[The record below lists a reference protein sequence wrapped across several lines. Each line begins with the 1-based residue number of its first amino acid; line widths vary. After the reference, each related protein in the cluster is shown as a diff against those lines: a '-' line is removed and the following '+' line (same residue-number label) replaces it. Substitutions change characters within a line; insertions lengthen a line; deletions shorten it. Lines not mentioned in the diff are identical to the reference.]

1 MSAGSN
7 SDTDN
12 IKNNKV
18 MRLTKNRY
26 GRDFVV
32 GDIHGNFDL
41 LEIFLKDV
49 SFDKASDRLISVGDF
64 IDRGPDS
71 ISALDYLNKD
81 WFYSVRG
88 NHEAMLIGARDH
100 VYGMYELWMH
110 NGGEWS
116 EDIEED
122 VLDEMASQYRNLP
135 YIIEVET
142 DAGKVGVVHADM
154 PGAMT
159 WDQTLDAVENDKLK
173 SKQMQVFLW
182 SRDTFRKLRMSLE
195 YPGAIKETSIEGVHQ
210 VYVGHSIVKRP
221 VSYGNMMFI
230 DTGAYISGKLSIVDI
245 TNEEIIMVE
254 TA

>member
-1 MSAGSN
+1 MSTSSN
-7 SDTDN
+7 ET
-12 IKNNKV
+12 NNKV
-18 MRLTKNRY
+18 MRLSKNPH

-41 LEIFLKDV
+41 LEIFLKEV
-49 SFDKASDRLISVGDF
+49 SFDKACDRLISVGDF

-71 ISALDYLNKD
+71 MAALEYLNKH
-81 WFYSVRG
+81 WFYAVRG
-88 NHEAMLIGARDH
+88 NHEAMLMGARDH

-116 EDIEED
+116 DNISDE
-122 VLDEMASQYRNLP
+122 VLDEMASQYRELP

-154 PGAMT
+154 PSAMT
-159 WDQTLDAVENDKLK
+159 WDQTLNAIESDKLK

-182 SRDTFRKLRMSLE
+182 SRDTYRKLRMSLE
-195 YPGAIKETSIEGVHQ
+195 YPGAVKETSIEGVHK

-221 VSYGNMMFI
+221 VSYGNIMFI
-230 DTGAYISGKLSIVDI
+230 DTGAYTSGKLTIVDI